1 MIQKPLLEVKDL
13 CLIRDGIPIL
23 DHITLEIFRGS
34 FYTILGESGC
44 GKTTFLRALA
54 GFEKPTSGQI
64 LLNGIDITYLS
75 PSERSINLIFQ
86 SYALFPHLTVQENVE
101 FGILDMPTEIIRERS
116 SHALNAVEMNNFIN
130 KYPHQLSGGQK
141 QRIAIARALCK
152 RPALL
157 LLDEPF
163 AALDKS
169 LQQRT
174 QLELVD
180 LQEKLGMTFLMVTH
194 DQEQA
199 LTVSSKIAV
208 FAYGKPVQIGT
219 PHEIYEFPKGSLAA
233 KSVGEISI
241 ITGII
246 KSQKKDYL
254 LVYCQGLDQ
263 TLEIKHQGQ
272 IDINTLV
279 YIAIRPEK
287 VQISKIQET
296 KIKGVINDIEYLGDM
311 SIYHVQILNSQQIIK
326 SSIIHNKRTKHD
338 FTWNE
343 KVFLHW
349 ESEDAF
355 IISE

>member
-13 CLIRDGIPIL
+13 CLIKDGIPIL
-23 DHITLEIFRGS
+23 DHINLEIFKGS

-44 GKTTFLRALA
+44 GKTTFLRTLA

-64 LLNGIDITYLS
+64 LLNGIDITHLN
-75 PSERSINLIFQ
+75 PADRPTNLIFQ
-86 SYALFPHLTVQENVE
+86 SYALFPHLTVQENIE
-101 FGILDMPTEIIRERS
+101 FGILDMTLDVIEERTK
-116 SHALNAVEMNNFIN
+116 HALNAVEMSNFAY
-130 KYPHQLSGGQK
+130 KYPNQLSGGQK

-208 FAYGKPVQIGT
+208 FAHGKPLQIGT
-219 PHEIYEFPKGSLAA
+219 PYEIYECPIGSIVAR
-233 KSVGEISI
+233 SVGEISVI
-241 ITGII
+241 KGIT
-246 KSQKKDYL
+246 QFQEQEYVY
-254 LVYCQGLDQ
+254 VYCENLDK
-263 TLEIKHQGQ
+263 TLKIHHQGQ
-272 IDINTLV
+272 IDPNMPV
-279 YIAIRPEK
+279 SIAIRPEK
-287 VQISKIQET
+287 VQISKINT
-296 KIKGVINDIEYLGDM
+296 TDIKGIVDDIEYIGDM
-311 SIYHVQILNSQQIIK
+311 SIYHVQISNSNQIIK
-326 SSIIHNKRTKHD
+326 SSVIHNKRFQVNLRFND
-338 FTWNE
+338 V
-343 KVFLHW
+343 VFLHW
-349 ESEDAF
+349 DPDDAF
-355 IISE
+355 LMPN